1 MTESVNLTVIFTLSS
16 YIKVS
21 WVMGHMI
28 LDYSKFDE
36 NFFFSLN
43 ITSISNLRPCK
54 NFFIVHEHIF
64 CRNFQHTSRLDY
76 AALFSNYNFKRTHCT
91 VGYFQKIDLLT
102 ALNEN
107 FKLYK
112 ASHMKLWFFSL
123 EGRNIVILYHFWKL
137 KFHHYTLWITVNIL
151 GQ

>member
-1 MTESVNLTVIFTLSS
+1 
-16 YIKVS
+16 
-21 WVMGHMI
+21 MGHMI

-36 NFFFSLN
+36 NFFSLN
-43 ITSISNLRPCK
+43 IRKSNLRPSK

-76 AALFSNYNFKRTHCT
+76 AAFFSNYNFKRTHCT
-91 VGYFQKIDLLT
+91 VGYFQKIDQPFVSP
-102 ALNEN
+102 NEN

-123 EGRNIVILYHFWKL
+123 EGRNIVILYHFCKL